1 MNRPPFLPLLAL
13 LAACN
18 GPAGA
23 PPTPPTASAASDT
36 VAVARPDSALVRDG
50 HQQVRDTEGRL
61 LMEGD
66 VRNGKRHGLW
76 TAYHPNGAVQS
87 RNEYRDGVLHGLT
100 TTFRPDGALLY
111 RGQNANGHPV
121 GSWSFHDAIG
131 TQVRTVEYDSTG
143 AEVVRR

>member
-1 MNRPPFLPLLAL
+1 
-13 LAACN
+13 
-18 GPAGA
+18 
-23 PPTPPTASAASDT
+23 
-36 VAVARPDSALVRDG
+36 
-50 HQQVRDTEGRL
+50 VRDTDGRL

-66 VRNGKRHGLW
+66 VRNGQRHGLW

-87 RNEYRDGVLHGLT
+87 RSEYRDGELNGPT

-121 GSWSFHDAIG
+121 GAWSFHDAMG